1 MDYLIRPLT
10 SQDEPIL
17 WDMVYQG
24 LQSGQET
31 NAPSREILKGP
42 EFARY
47 VEGWGR
53 PGDAGFVAH
62 DPASGKTLGAVW
74 CRPSNAVSRKGDQES
89 IPELA
94 WAVEP
99 QHRRRGIGAALMT
112 QWVKANPQQSAVTL
126 AVSAK
131 NPAVRLYER
140 FGFKVASEEP
150 RSVTMR
156 REV

>member
-1 MDYLIRPLT
+1 MDYVIRPLT
-10 SQDEPIL
+10 PQDEPLL

-24 LQSGQET
+24 LQSGLET
-31 NAPSREILKGP
+31 RAPSREILKGP

-53 PGDAGFVAH
+53 AGDAGFVAH
-62 DPASGKTLGAVW
+62 DSETGKPLGSVW
-74 CRPSNAVSRKGDQES
+74 CRPSNAVPQKEGEEP

-94 WAVEP
+94 WAVDP

-126 AVSAK
+126 AVRAN

-140 FGFKVASEEP
+140 FGFKVAREES
-150 RSVTMR
+150 RFVTMR
-156 REV
+156 REL

>member
-10 SQDEPIL
+10 SQDEPVL
-17 WDMVYQG
+17 WEMVYVG
-24 LQSGQET
+24 LQSGRET
-31 NAPSREILKGP
+31 SLPSREILKGP
-42 EFARY
+42 DLARY

-62 DPASGKTLGAVW
+62 EPESGKPLGAIW
-74 CRPSNAVSRKGDQES
+74 CRPSYAHEQPEGAAA
-89 IPELA
+89 IPEVA
-94 WAVEP
+94 WAVHP

-126 AVSAK
+126 AVPAN

-140 FGFKVASEEP
+140 FGFKVAREEP
-150 RSVTMR
+150 RSVVMR
-156 REV
+156 REL

>member
-10 SQDEPIL
+10 SQDETIL

-24 LQSGQET
+24 LQSGRET

-62 DPASGKTLGAVW
+62 HPESGKTLGAVW
-74 CRPSNAVSRKGDQES
+74 CRPSNAVSQKEGDEP

-99 QHRRRGIGAALMT
+99 LHRRRGIGAALMT
-112 QWVKANPQQSAVTL
+112 QWVKANPDQSAVTL
-126 AVSAK
+126 AVSAN

-156 REV
+156 REI

>member
-1 MDYLIRPLT
+1 MDYVIRPL
-10 SQDEPIL
+10 SPQDESIL

-42 EFARY
+42 EFSRY

-62 DPASGKTLGAVW
+62 DRATQKPLGAVW
-74 CRPSNAVSRKGDQES
+74 CRLSNAVAPSEGGEAV
-89 IPELA
+89 PELA
-94 WAVEP
+94 WSVDP

-112 QWVKANPQQSAVTL
+112 QWVKANPHQSAVRL
-126 AVSAK
+126 AVPAT

-140 FGFKVASEEP
+140 FGFSVAREEP
-150 RSVTMR
+150 RAVTMR
-156 REV
+156 RAV

>member
-1 MDYLIRPLT
+1 MDYVIRSLT
-10 SQDEPIL
+10 PQDEPLL
-17 WDMVYQG
+17 WEMVYQG
-24 LQSGQET
+24 LQSGRET
-31 NAPSREILKGP
+31 SAPSREILKGP

-53 PGDAGFVAH
+53 AGDSGFVAH
-62 DPASGKTLGAVW
+62 DPETGKALGAVW
-74 CRPSNAVSRKGDQES
+74 CRPSNAVSREEGEEP

-94 WAVEP
+94 WAVGP
-99 QHRRRGIGAALMT
+99 LHRRRGIGAALMT
-112 QWVKANPQQSAVTL
+112 QWVKANPEQSAVTL
-126 AVSAK
+126 SVSAN

>member
-62 DPASGKTLGAVW
+62 DPASGKTVGAVW
-74 CRPSNAVSRKGDQES
+74 CRPSSAVSRKEGEET

-112 QWVKANPQQSAVTL
+112 QWVKANPHQSAVTL

-156 REV
+156 REI